1 MTQPTAPEITKMI
14 RTTNGYEINVV
25 RPVETV
31 DFMGD
36 DNAVCDAARV
46 SFNKDSTEYS
56 AEANQRLIRYLAK
69 HDHWSPFAHCSLK
82 FRFKAPMFVA
92 RQFQKHVVGFAWN
105 EVSRR
110 YVDESPTFYVPE
122 SWRQRPDNMKQGSV
136 NEGEVELTHD
146 VLDAYMGQMREHHKD
161 YKSMIH
167 QGICP
172 EQVRMCMP
180 QAMMT
185 EWIWTG
191 SLMAWARFVQLRADS
206 HAQQEC
212 WLYAEQVRDFME
224 RYFPASTEAL
234 LGD

>member
-1 MTQPTAPEITKMI
+1 M
-14 RTTNGYEINVV
+14 RTTNGYEINIVK
-25 RPVETV
+25 PVECL
-31 DFMGD
+31 DYMGD

-46 SFNKDSTEYS
+46 SFNKESTEYS

-69 HDHWSPFAHCSLK
+69 HDHWSPFAHCFMK

-110 YVDESPTFYVPE
+110 YVDEPPTFFVPE
-122 SWRQRPDNMKQGSV
+122 SWRKRPDNMKQGSV
-136 NEGEVELTHD
+136 NEGQVLVVHD
-146 VLDAYMGQMREHHKD
+146 VLDAYMDQMREHHKD

-172 EQVRMCMP
+172 EQARMCMP
-180 QAMMT
+180 QSMMT

-191 SLMAWARFVQLRADS
+191 SLMAWARFVNLRNDS

-212 WLYAEQVRDFME
+212 WPYAIHVKDLMLRL
-224 RYFPASTEAL
+224 FPASGEAL